1 MENLPIKEGFAILK
15 WWTSQKPTDKL
26 LVFLVIVI
34 IVLATS
40 LVNVLGTNGTL
51 QKENLGARIECEQR
65 VLSSVT
71 WQRNRDD
78 SLRAQDN
85 RDCELEKQAIYGRAP
100 ILEKRNQ
107 NIEKALKK

>member
-1 MENLPIKEGFAILK
+1 MENLPIDKGFAILK

-51 QKENLGARIECEQR
+51 QKENLNARVECEQR
-65 VLSSVT
+65 VNISVT

-78 SLRAQDN
+78 SILANKEVKWEIERQ
-85 RDCELEKQAIYGRAP
+85 LFYSRAP
-100 ILEKRNQ
+100 IVKDRNER
-107 NIEKALKK
+107 IEKALK

>member
-1 MENLPIKEGFAILK
+1 MENLQQGFAILK

-26 LVFLVIVI
+26 LVFLVIVNI
-34 IVLATS
+34 ILATS

-51 QKENLGARIECEQR
+51 QEKNLTRTNECEQR
-65 VLSSVT
+65 VASSNN
-71 WQRNRDD
+71 WIRNRYD

-107 NIEKALKK
+107 NIEKELKK